1 MNVHCV
7 GMESL
12 VGAGCEE
19 EMVLYQRLV
28 RTGLVPGYALVLY
41 P

>member
-1 MNVHCV
+1 MNDHCV
-7 GMESL
+7 SVESL

-28 RTGLVPGYALVLY
+28 RTGLLPGLALVLY